1 LLPQGPESTF
11 HYYYYHLRVM
21 KLTSKGL
28 YCGSFVLLLER
39 GAKTREGR
47 VSYLQLSLGPLKI
60 KRPTVPRLFSYP
72 DSNLVVAPLMMGHLG
87 FEIHFSLWELLIV
100 DFILS
105 NLTDNRQS
113 SSRLLLHSLLKMPRL
128 LKPAT
133 CALTAVMFIF
143 LIFCLSVAPTKLS
156 ARNEVSGDYGLVGR
170 HQRLQ
175 FLGVCQKCQ

>member
-72 DSNLVVAPLMMGHLG
+72 DSNLVVAPLMMLCP
-87 FEIHFSLWELLIV
+87 
-100 DFILS
+100 DFGA
-105 NLTDNRQS
+105 
-113 SSRLLLHSLLKMPRL
+113 SRIRDTFQPVGTFDRRL
-128 LKPAT
+128 YSFK
-133 CALTAVMFIF
+133 F
-143 LIFCLSVAPTKLS
+143 
-156 ARNEVSGDYGLVGR
+156 D
-170 HQRLQ
+170 
-175 FLGVCQKCQ
+175 